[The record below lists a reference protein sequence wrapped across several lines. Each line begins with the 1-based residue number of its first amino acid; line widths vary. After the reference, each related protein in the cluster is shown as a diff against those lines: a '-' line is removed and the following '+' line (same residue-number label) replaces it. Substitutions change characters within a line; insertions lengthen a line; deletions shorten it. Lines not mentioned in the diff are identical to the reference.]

1 MLGFVSATNGPT
13 WDMYIDRVTTELLVH
28 TSRLVRN
35 EPSTAFAPLDILAL
49 AGTTRVVSVL
59 HFPGHWTIFS
69 IDPVSGHVT
78 FVDSMPYGPRRAF
91 ASSAL
96 LQFARLL
103 EVTLGL
109 SIGEWTFER
118 LAPSCQYNGEDC
130 GFFAIANA
138 IKLLRGLAPERVR
151 FNRVSSERYATR
163 YRWSM
168 LRMFHTRLGGTSP
181 VQNSRCQCREN
192 IVDDPMPSLKLPLT
206 IPLLVKSTRLTK
218 RKRSMH

>member
-1 MLGFVSATNGPT
+1 MLGFVSATNEPT
-13 WDMYIDRVTTELLVH
+13 WDMYIDRVTTDLLVH

-59 HFPGHWTIFS
+59 HFPGHWTMFS
-69 IDPVSGHVT
+69 IDLVSGHVT
-78 FVDSMPYGPRRAF
+78 FIDSMPYGPRRAF

-109 SIGEWTFER
+109 SIGEWTFEC
-118 LAPSCQYNGEDC
+118 LAPSRQYNGEDC

-181 VQNSRCQCREN
+181 VQHSRCQCLETSSTTRC
-192 IVDDPMPSLKLPLT
+192 
-206 IPLLVKSTRLTK
+206 LVLRYL
-218 RKRSMH
+218 

>member
-1 MLGFVSATNGPT
+1 MLGFVSATNEPT
-13 WDMYIDRVTTELLVH
+13 WDMYIDQVTTDLLVH
-28 TSRLVRN
+28 TSRLVRY

-118 LAPSCQYNGEDC
+118 LAPSHQYNGEDC

-181 VQNSRCQCREN
+181 VQHSQCQCLETSSTTRC
-192 IVDDPMPSLKLPLT
+192 
-206 IPLLVKSTRLTK
+206 LVLRYL
-218 RKRSMH
+218 